1 VSLWLASYY
10 SDKEKDMNEEYE
22 SWIWEYWQKMK
33 NSSDIDDMQDERI
46 IAIILISSE
55 EVAAFNSLLGDIEID
70 L

>member
-1 VSLWLASYY
+1 
-10 SDKEKDMNEEYE
+10 MNEEYE